1 MSLRLEV
8 RVLIAISG
16 IAGLWAGLAASA
28 APTTVQGVL
37 IDKECSSKAEV
48 RVVPGAGLE
57 GGMLVAYTHMRQCA
71 LMPACQKSGYGVFT
85 YDNKFLTFDVAGN
98 QRALAALK
106 ASKKEDDLKVEVT
119 GEIQGDTIKVVSL
132 KLL

>member
-1 MSLRLEV
+1 MTL
-8 RVLIAISG
+8 
-16 IAGLWAGLAASA
+16 
-28 APTTVQGVL
+28 T

-48 RVVPGAGLE
+48 RVVPGARLE
-57 GGMLVAYTHMRQCA
+57 GGILVAYAHMRQCA

-85 YDNKFLTFDVAGN
+85 YDNKFLTFDMAGN
-98 QRALAALK
+98 QKALEALK

-119 GEIQGDTIKVVSL
+119 GEIRGDIIKVVSL

>member
-1 MSLRLEV
+1 MSFRLEV

-16 IAGLWAGLAASA
+16 IAGLWACLAVSA

-37 IDKECSSKAEV
+37 IDKGCSSKAEV
-48 RVVPGAGLE
+48 RVVPGARLE
-57 GGMLVAYTHMRQCA
+57 GGMLVAYAHMRQCA

-85 YDNKFLTFDVAGN
+85 YENKFLTFDVAGN
-98 QRALAALK
+98 QKALAALK

-132 KLL
+132 RLI